1 MKKHWV
7 GNSLP
12 GKNQWERVPGAV
24 TLYLL
29 LWRLRDKERNQKE
42 NVCKFV
48 SLSSF
53 SGIMARHA
61 VPLGFECAFILA
73 LLFKMIFPR
82 THSLYTLCHFKTS
95 MPLVF

>member
-1 MKKHWV
+1 MGEGPRSSHIIPSALEAEGQGKESERKH
-7 GNSLP
+7 
-12 GKNQWERVPGAV
+12 
-24 TLYLL
+24 
-29 LWRLRDKERNQKE
+29 
-42 NVCKFV
+42 VCKFV

-73 LLFKMIFPR
+73 LFFKMIFPR